1 MHNQIKFHSSL
12 NSMEFHHRTCNAQ
25 KVMVLDL
32 GLLGDTIHLLPALWM
47 VRQAYPNAELHATVA
62 SHITSLLECVP
73 WVNRAWGYMRYPR
86 RSTLRENLKFISQMR
101 SEKFDVVINLNG
113 SDRSSWLTYFSGAA
127 ERLGRMPEDGG
138 PPFWKRMFTSYVYQ
152 KFADEP
158 VYLQHCLRL
167 QQAGF
172 PFTVP
177 EFHTSIDPKHLRAA
191 QITEQDRGTY
201 FHISPFTTAI
211 YKELAPQQLAELV
224 GALLKKFPDKKIV
237 LSCAPIPNELEKMKE
252 LLSHLPCVPWR
263 LFDGTLNLIQLAS
276 VIAHSAA
283 HFCGDTG
290 TLHLALMTN
299 TPTVAWFWPNPNMK
313 EWFPVGDRYQ
323 VVVGTNTSR
332 SEFIGNIETESLVFA
347 TSSAMKAAEL

>member
-1 MHNQIKFHSSL
+1 MTFNNSSANLGFFL
-12 NSMEFHHRTCNAQ
+12 NRTRNAK

-47 VRQAYPNAELHATVA
+47 VRHAYPQAQLHAAVS
-62 SHITSLLECVP
+62 SHVTSLLECVP
-73 WVNRAWGYMRYPR
+73 WVNRTWGYMRYPR
-86 RSTLRENLKFISQMR
+86 RSTLRENLKFIAQMR

-113 SDRSSWLTYFSGAA
+113 SDRSSWLTYFIGAA
-127 ERLGRMPEDGG
+127 ERLGRLPEDGG

-172 PFTVP
+172 PFTQP
-177 EFHTSIDPKHLRAA
+177 EFHTTIKPEHLIAA

-211 YKELAPQQLAELV
+211 YKELSPKQLGELV
-224 GALLKKFPDKKIV
+224 GALSKKFSDKKIV
-237 LSCAPIPNELEKMKE
+237 LSCAPIASELKKMEE
-252 LLSHLPCVPWR
+252 LLPHLPIKPWR
-263 LFDGTLNLIQLAS
+263 LFDGNLNLIQLAS

-299 TPTVAWFWPNPNMK
+299 TPTVSWFWPNPNIK

-323 VVVGTNTSR
+323 VLVGTNTSR
-332 SEFIGNIETESLVFA
+332 LEFIGNIETESLVNA
-347 TSSAMKAAEL
+347 TSIVMKAAVR

>member
-1 MHNQIKFHSSL
+1 MPQKIMLHSSTNL
-12 NSMEFHHRTCNAQ
+12 EQFFHRTRNAK
-25 KVMVLDL
+25 KVIVLDL

-47 VRQAYPNAELHATVA
+47 VRHAYPQAQLHVA
-62 SHITSLLECVP
+62 VSSHVTSLLECVP
-73 WVNRAWGYMRYPR
+73 WVNRTWGYMRYPR
-86 RSTLRENLKFISQMR
+86 RSTLRENLKFIAQMR

-113 SDRSSWLTYFSGAA
+113 SDRSSWLTYFSGAS
-127 ERLGRMPEDGG
+127 ERLGRLPEDGG

-158 VYLQHCLRL
+158 VYLQHCRRL

-172 PFTVP
+172 PFTQP
-177 EFHTSIDPKHLRAA
+177 EFHTTIKPEHLIAA

-211 YKELAPQQLAELV
+211 YKELSPKQLGELV
-224 GALLKKFPDKKIV
+224 GALSKKFPDKKIV
-237 LSCAPIPNELEKMKE
+237 LSCAPIASELKKMEE
-252 LLSHLPCVPWR
+252 LLPHLPFKPWR
-263 LFDGTLNLIQLAS
+263 LFDGNLNLIQLAS

-299 TPTVAWFWPNPNMK
+299 TPTVSWFWPNPNMK

-332 SEFIGNIETESLVFA
+332 LEFIGNIETESLVNA
-347 TSSAMKAAEL
+347 TSIVMKASVR

>member
-1 MHNQIKFHSSL
+1 MYPLKELHSSTNL
-12 NSMEFHHRTCNAQ
+12 GRFFDRTRNAK

-32 GLLGDTIHLLPALWM
+32 GLLGDTIHLLPALWIL
-47 VRQAYPNAELHATVA
+47 RKAYPQAQLHSAV
-62 SHITSLLECVP
+62 SLHVTSLLECVP
-73 WVNRAWGYMRYPR
+73 WVNRTWGYMRYPR

-101 SEKFDVVINLNG
+101 SEKFDVVINMNG
-113 SDRSSWLTYFSGAA
+113 SDRSSWLTYFSGAP
-127 ERLGRMPEDGG
+127 ERLGRLPEDGG

-152 KFADEP
+152 KFTDEP

-172 PFTVP
+172 LFTQP
-177 EFHTSIDPKHLRAA
+177 EFHTTIKPEHLKAA

-211 YKELAPQQLAELV
+211 YKELSPKQLGELV
-224 GALLKKFPDKKIV
+224 GALSKKFSDKKIV
-237 LSCAPIPNELEKMKE
+237 LSCSPIASELRKMEE
-252 LLSHLPCVPWR
+252 LLPHLPFKPWR
-263 LFDGTLNLIQLAS
+263 LFDGNLNLIQLAS

-313 EWFPVGDRYQ
+313 EWFPVGERYQ

-332 SEFIGNIETESLVFA
+332 LGFIGNIKTESLVNA
-347 TSSAMKAAEL
+347 VSSVINAAQP

>member
-1 MHNQIKFHSSL
+1 MTFNNSSANLGFFL
-12 NSMEFHHRTCNAQ
+12 NRTRNAK

-47 VRQAYPNAELHATVA
+47 VRQAYPQAQLHATVA
-62 SHITSLLECVP
+62 AHVTSILECVP
-73 WVNRAWGYMRYPR
+73 WVDRPCGYMRYPR

-127 ERLGRMPEDGG
+127 ERLGRLPEDGG

-172 PFTVP
+172 SFTQP
-177 EFHTSIDPKHLRAA
+177 EFHTTIKPEHLIAA

-211 YKELAPQQLAELV
+211 YKELSPKQLGELV
-224 GALLKKFPDKKIV
+224 GALSKEFPDKKIV
-237 LSCAPIPNELEKMKE
+237 LSCAPIASELIKMEE
-252 LLSHLPCVPWR
+252 LLPHLPFKPWR
-263 LFDGTLNLIQLAS
+263 LFDGNLNLTQLAS
-276 VIAHSAA
+276 VISHSAA

-347 TSSAMKAAEL
+347 TSSVMKAAEL

>member
-1 MHNQIKFHSSL
+1 MHPPKNLHSSTNL
-12 NSMEFHHRTCNAQ
+12 EWFFHRTRNAK
-25 KVMVLDL
+25 KVIVLDL

-47 VRQAYPNAELHATVA
+47 VRQAYPQAQLHATVA
-62 SHITSLLECVP
+62 AHVTSILECVP
-73 WVNRAWGYMRYPR
+73 WVDRPWGYMRYPR

-127 ERLGRMPEDGG
+127 ERLGRLPEDGG
-138 PPFWKRMFTSYVYQ
+138 PLFWKRMFTSYVYR

-167 QQAGF
+167 QEAGF
-172 PFTVP
+172 SFTQP
-177 EFHTSIDPKHLRAA
+177 EFHTTIKPEHLIAA

-211 YKELAPQQLAELV
+211 YKELSPQQLGELV
-224 GALLKKFPDKKIV
+224 GALSKKFPDKKIV
-237 LSCAPIPNELEKMKE
+237 LSCAPIASELRKMEE
-252 LLSHLPCVPWR
+252 LLPHLPIKPWR
-263 LFDGTLNLIQLAS
+263 LFDGNLNLIQLAS

-299 TPTVAWFWPNPNMK
+299 TPTVSWFWPNPNIK
-313 EWFPVGDRYQ
+313 EWFPLGDRYK
-323 VVVGTNTSR
+323 VVVGTNASR
-332 SEFIGNIETESLVFA
+332 LEFIGNIQTESLVNA
-347 TSSAMKAAEL
+347 TSTVMNAAMR